1 LIYGFNFFRLEALK
15 IMIKKITLAFLTG
28 GIIFALYSC
37 APSVP
42 YFETKMDV
50 KLKQKI
56 AFLERD
62 NSTEIISIIGKADK
76 SISEEMKEQM
86 IEQNVKVESVI
97 NNLFT
102 ASGNYK
108 AIKNLAGLGFINY
121 ISLSINRNIN

>member
-1 LIYGFNFFRLEALK
+1 
-15 IMIKKITLAFLTG
+15 
-28 GIIFALYSC
+28 
-37 APSVP
+37 
-42 YFETKMDV
+42 MDV

-108 AIKNLAGLGFINY
+108 AIKNLAGLDFINY
-121 ISLSINRNIN
+121 ISLSINRISTNLFYN